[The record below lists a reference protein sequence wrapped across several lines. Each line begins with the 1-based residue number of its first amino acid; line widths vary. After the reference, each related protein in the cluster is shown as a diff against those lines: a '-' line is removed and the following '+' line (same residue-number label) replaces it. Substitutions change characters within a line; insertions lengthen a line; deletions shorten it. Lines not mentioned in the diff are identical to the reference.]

1 MTMPGNGRRKQE
13 LIMQTPA
20 TDWRDGLP
28 SGNGRLGAVHFGNV
42 HRDRLLLN
50 HEDLWIGGM
59 SPQEVPDVSSLMP
72 ELRKMLAEGRYEEAN
87 SFLPDKMRE
96 GNSYAEARYQPVGSL
111 FIELA
116 FEDAYRDYSRTL
128 DMSTGE
134 IRTRWTDGDCTY
146 TKRVFV
152 SRVHDVIGFRIDCSQ
167 AGRISAAFGLGP
179 CPFEEASA
187 QNGAPVQPAIETT
200 TRAIGS
206 VLHYHGRQIVEDSPF
221 AHPAKTFGAVAQ
233 VRAEG
238 GTLSIEDEAI
248 AGIGCNAVTVWLKL
262 YVNGDSIT
270 APDSGGAASPYAA
283 ELESLGDFDTLL
295 EAHATAHRPVFLR
308 QTLNLDCADER
319 SLTNERLLLEAGQG
333 HLPAALAER
342 MFDYG
347 RYLLICSSAP
357 GSMPAN
363 LQGVWNGEYRPPWN
377 SFYMNNE
384 NVQMNYWPA
393 LPGNIRETTEAYFE
407 YYESRL
413 DDFRANAR
421 RIFGCRGINIP
432 AFSSDHGGLNR
443 ALHPHCLHWTG
454 AAGWLSALF
463 YDYWLFTGDR
473 EFLKNRALPF
483 IRDVALFYQDFFI
496 EDENGLFVS
505 MPSNSPENVPPQHE
519 QRQSGQMAGQ
529 PGKRIAIAINATM
542 DFAIAKEVL
551 TNLLDGYAALG
562 EGPEELATWREMLAK
577 IPPYEINDDGA
588 FREWMHPDFPDNY
601 EHRHESHIYP
611 VFPGFEV
618 DRDATP
624 ELFDACRVALDKRKV
639 IGLKDQS
646 GWSLAHMA
654 NARARLGEGEKAH
667 RALEILAQTCL
678 GPNLFTYHNDYRS
691 MGPTVSVMWGRRPP
705 FQIDANFGWT
715 AAMLEMLA
723 FSKPGLIRILPA
735 LPKTWARGKV
745 SNLCCRGGITLTIAW
760 DQREGQ
766 VEVAFLSQTTQT
778 VDLVWPGAHAPQ
790 ALELVADQTVTVRRD
805 ALFSRRDDRTPEH

>member
-1 MTMPGNGRRKQE
+1 MTVPGSEERKHE

-42 HRDRLLLN
+42 HQDRLLLN
-50 HEDLWIGGM
+50 HETLWAGGM
-59 SPQEVPDVSSLMP
+59 SPQEVPDVSDLMP
-72 ELRKMLAEGRYEEAN
+72 ELRRMLAEGRYEEAN

-96 GNSYAEARYQPVGSL
+96 GNCYSEARYQPLANL
-111 FIELA
+111 FIELD

-134 IRTRWTDGDCTY
+134 LRACWADGDHTY
-146 TKRVFV
+146 TKRAFV
-152 SRVHDVIGFRIDCSQ
+152 SRVHDVVGFHIECSK
-167 AGRISAAFGLGP
+167 AGSICAKFGLGP
-179 CPFEEASA
+179 HPFDEAVA
-187 QNGAPVQPAIETT
+187 QNGAPAEPTIETET
-200 TRAIGS
+200 EARGS
-206 VLHYHGRQIVEDSPF
+206 TLYYHGHQIVEDNAF
-221 AHPAKTFGAVAQ
+221 AHPAKSFGAVAQ
-233 VRAEG
+233 VRNEG
-238 GTLSIEDEAI
+238 GSANVDRAAVEVRNAD
-248 AGIGCNAVTVWLKL
+248 AVTVWIKL
-262 YVNGDSIT
+262 YVNKD
-270 APDSGGAASPYAA
+270 GAAAKYAA
-283 ELESLGDFDTLL
+283 EIDSLGTFDELF
-295 EAHATAHRPVFLR
+295 EAHAGAHRAIFLR
-308 QTLNLDCADER
+308 QKLDLDCADER
-319 SLTNERLLLEAGQG
+319 ALTNEALLLNAGQG

-347 RYLLICSSAP
+347 RYLLMCSSAP
-357 GSMPAN
+357 GCMPAN

-384 NVQMNYWPA
+384 NVQMNYWLA
-393 LPGNIRETTEAYFE
+393 LPGNLREATEAYFE

-413 DDFRANAR
+413 DDFRANAQ

-454 AAGWLSALF
+454 AAGWLAALF

-473 EFLKNRALPF
+473 EFLKSRALPF
-483 IRDVALFYQDFFI
+483 LREVALFYQDFFI
-496 EDENGLFVS
+496 EGDDGLYVS

-519 QRQSGQMAGQ
+519 ERQSGQMAGHR
-529 PGKRIAIAINATM
+529 GKRISIAINATM

-551 TNLLDGYAALG
+551 TNLIDGYTALG
-562 EGPEELATWREMLAK
+562 EEPDRLNTWQEMLAK
-577 IPPYEINDDGA
+577 IPPYEINEDGA
-588 FREWMHPDFPDNY
+588 LKEWVHPDFPDNY

-611 VFPGFEV
+611 VFPGFEL

-624 ELFDACRVALDKRKV
+624 ELFEACRVALDKRKV
-639 IGLKDQS
+639 IGLKDQT

-667 RALEILAQTCL
+667 RALEILAQTCI
-678 GPNLFTYHNDYRS
+678 GANLFTYHNDYRF
-691 MGPTVSVMWGRRPP
+691 MGPTVTLAWGQRPP

-735 LPKTWARGKV
+735 LPKAWRRGRIE
-745 SNLCCRGGITLTIAW
+745 NLCCRSGITLTIAW
-760 DQREGQ
+760 DDGQ
-766 VEVAFLSQTTQT
+766 VEAQLLSQTTQT
-778 VDLVWPGAHAPQ
+778 VNVVWPGPDAPQ
-790 ALELVADQTVTVRRD
+790 ALDLCGGEAATVHWD
-805 ALFSRRDDRTPEH
+805 GLEH